1 MTPGSAWFRGL
12 AAVAATALLAGCAS
26 DEPPQRGPGGP
37 GGSAGPRGPMHVG
50 PTLFVSLAGQPFRAK
65 AGEPY
70 PVARW
75 FAQVDRKGDGKIDRA
90 EVRADAAAFFK
101 ILDKNHDGVIDA
113 FELADYEQVI
123 APEILGAYG
132 GGGSNE
138 PRAAPSQSGG
148 GGGGGGRGGGR
159 RGGGG
164 YGRGSSGAQ
173 QRASDGVE
181 QYQGAAAFSL
191 TPDPEPVASADT
203 ALDGKITE
211 AEFLAAVDRRFDA
224 LDTKHLGYLTLADLP
239 KTPAQRRMAVHKP
252 GQPGAAPPPGA
263 PPPK

>member
-1 MTPGSAWFRGL
+1 
-12 AAVAATALLAGCAS
+12 
-26 DEPPQRGPGGP
+26 
-37 GGSAGPRGPMHVG
+37 MHVG

-75 FAQVDRKGDGKIDRA
+75 FAQVDRRGDGKIDRA
-90 EVRADAAAFFK
+90 EVRADAEAFFK
-101 ILDKNHDGVIDA
+101 TLDKNQDGVIDA
-113 FELADYEQVI
+113 FELADYEQEI

-132 GGGSNE
+132 GGGNDQ
-138 PRAAPSQSGG
+138 PRAAPTQSGGGGG

-164 YGRGSSGAQ
+164 YGGGAASSAQ

-203 ALDGKITE
+203 ALDGKITLK
-211 AEFLAAVDRRFDA
+211 EFLAAVDRRFDMV
-224 LDTKHLGYLTLADLP
+224 DYKHLGYLTLADLP
-239 KTPAQRRMAVHKP
+239 KTPAQKRMAVHKP
-252 GQPGAAPPPGA
+252 GQPGSPPPPPPGS
-263 PPPK
+263 PPVK